1 MGYDTTSPD
10 TRTGLLN
17 YATRIV
23 RVTERMGR
31 SYAQQYVAKQLLRSG
46 TSPMAHHA
54 GAQSA
59 ESDNDF
65 IHKLKIALKELRES
79 HRWLELIQSAP
90 LIDKPEMLASLID
103 ETDQLERIFNAS
115 IQSVRNRHQS

>member
-1 MGYDTTSPD
+1 MPADTKSPD
-10 TRTGLLN
+10 TRARLLD

-23 RVTERMGR
+23 RVTEKMES
-31 SYAQQYVAKQLLRSG
+31 SYARQPVAKQLLRSG

-54 GAQSA
+54 EAQSA

-79 HRWLELIQSAP
+79 HRWLELIQSVP
-90 LIDKPEMLASLID
+90 LIEKPENLDPLID

-115 IQSVRNRHQS
+115 IQTVQKRKQS